1 MLGVMRTP
9 LLLLLLLT
17 SPALADVV
25 HLTNGSAVTGKVVK
39 EDDEKVV
46 VKTPD
51 GTLTFPRDL
60 VKSIERQGQGETKI
74 GMARERI
81 RAGDFEA
88 AFRLLEEAQKDPDPE
103 VAKKAKAE
111 LASARAQEE
120 RAKKLDPKP
129 KDPLPLPEGT
139 KGTPVAGSTLQT
151 QFDRARRAIEDGDH
165 LSAIRLLQPMVAA
178 NPEEKILRYLL
189 GRALELATREPEAR
203 AEYVR
208 VLGPKWEGSPRT
220 LAHVSE
226 VARRVMAG
234 DQLKNDS
241 PGVGAR
247 WQRVETKS
255 FAVYHPFDRVE
266 GWLVEEMDR
275 ALEEVSAKLEVPL
288 HELRFS
294 GRIQVFLFP
303 TREDYELSTG
313 MKLAGGHANAQPAP
327 DGTLYS
333 IAAFPT
339 KDFYRTSLR
348 HEVAHVVLYEVA
360 AGLPGWAHEGA
371 ATFTEPVDVR
381 ARHRRT
387 AHGRKTAGKLPTVV
401 EFMSG
406 AVPRG
411 DDQEA
416 VAGYYGQA
424 NVLFDV
430 FNLRLGSPRK
440 ALKLCQRAAKDGPEK
455 ALEAFKLTAADVEA
469 DLARIAADSASTQ

>member
-1 MLGVMRTP
+1 MRAA
-9 LLLLLLLT
+9 LLLLLLAG
-17 SPALADVV
+17 PVLADVV
-25 HLTNGSAVTGKVVK
+25 HLTTGRAVTGKVVK
-39 EDDEKVV
+39 EDEEKVV

-51 GTLTFPRDL
+51 GTLTFPRHL
-60 VKSIERQGQGETKI
+60 VERIERQGQGETKI
-74 GMARERI
+74 AMARERI
-81 RAGDFEA
+81 RAGDFDA
-88 AFRLLEEAQKDPDPE
+88 AFRLLEEATKDPDPE
-103 VAKKAKAE
+103 VAKKATKE
-111 LASARAQEE
+111 LESARAQEE
-120 RAKKLDPKP
+120 RARKLDPKP

-165 LSAIRLLQPMVAA
+165 VSAIRLLRPMVAD
-178 NPEEKILRYLL
+178 NPEDRVLRYLL
-189 GRALELATREPEAR
+189 GRALELASREQEAR

-208 VLGPKWEGSPRT
+208 VLGPKWESSPRP
-220 LAHVSE
+220 LPHLGE
-226 VARRVMAG
+226 VARRQLAG

-255 FAVYHPFDRVE
+255 FAVYHPFERVE
-266 GWLVEEMDR
+266 SWLVDEMDR

-288 HELRFS
+288 HELAFR

-313 MKLAGGHANAQPAP
+313 MKLAGGHANAQVAP

-360 AGLPGWAHEGA
+360 PGLPAWAHEGA
-371 ATFTEPVDVR
+371 ATFAEPVDVR

-387 AHGRKTAGKLPTVV
+387 VHGRRTAGQLPALL
-401 EFMSG
+401 EFMAG

-411 DDQEA
+411 EDRDA

-430 FNLRLGSPRK
+430 LNLRLGGPRR
-440 ALKLCQRAAKDGPEK
+440 ALKLCQRVAQDGPQK
-455 ALEAFKLTAADVEA
+455 ALEAFKLSAADLEA
-469 DLARIAADSASTQ
+469 DLGRVAADSTSTE